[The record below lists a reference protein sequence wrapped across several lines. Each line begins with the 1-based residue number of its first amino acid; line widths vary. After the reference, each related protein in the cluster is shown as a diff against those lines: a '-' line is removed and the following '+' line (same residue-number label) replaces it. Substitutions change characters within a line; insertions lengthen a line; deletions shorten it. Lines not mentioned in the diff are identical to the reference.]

1 MKVNRINPIN
11 RVNIEINTHWNKHRT
26 YLYNEMFSFAKE
38 HQISGRFGNDY
49 IDLEGVPVPLLKFLE
64 KLQIK
69 FKTSSK

>member
-1 MKVNRINPIN
+1 MKVNRINRIN
-11 RVNIEINTHWNKHRT
+11 VEISTLANKHRT